1 MTGKNKYQVK
11 DMNGYVLKTY
21 LNSSNMKRYLTK
33 EEITTDDPDLVPA
46 GEVPE
51 KPDSVDDLL
60 ASINYQK
67 RMIKVMW
74 SEKKEG
80 S

>member
-1 MTGKNKYQVK
+1 
-11 DMNGYVLKTY
+11 MNGYVLKTY
-21 LNSSNMKRYLTK
+21 LNGSNMKRYLTK

-46 GEVPE
+46 GELPK

-67 RMIKVMW
+67 
-74 SEKKEG
+74 E
-80 S
+80 

>member
-21 LNSSNMKRYLTK
+21 LNGSNMKRYLTK
-33 EEITTDDPDLVPA
+33 EEITRDEPHLVPA

-51 KPDSVDDLL
+51 KPDSVDNLL
-60 ASINYQK
+60 ASINY
-67 RMIKVMW
+67 
-74 SEKKEG
+74 EKE
-80 S
+80 